1 MAFEHVS
8 ASSIKLFESCP
19 RRWHY
24 RYILGRKESTSPSM
38 ELGSAVHAVLEDFL
52 RTGVFQG
59 EGIPLMIAKSGS
71 ALLPDPSS
79 KDLQIEVSL
88 DEYPLKGLPI
98 PFKGFIDCLVLPRGE
113 DEIPE
118 VIDHKTTS
126 SFRYAKTAE
135 ELTHD
140 TQMLIYAKHIL
151 ENLVEQEEIRL
162 THIAYLAKDPYGEA
176 RKTTV
181 VVSRELVFQRF
192 EKIMKTVEQMLESAQ
207 LPYNQQTKNT
217 EYCYSYGKRC
227 PYYSECH
234 ITLESTETE
243 MSQKQQEVLNKLRGI
258 KTPTESPRAA
268 QADSPADSPANSP
281 ADEAQDFAEFEA
293 EAQGLT
299 VLYVDCIPVSESVQP
314 LQTHLLPLFEQ
325 IAADHS
331 AASLE
336 LIPYGAGWSHLLSA
350 LPARASC
357 SATIVSQSPL
367 YQRCAW
373 RIYSMFDRVVIGVR

>member
-24 RYILGRKESTSPSM
+24 RYILGRKEGTSPSM

-52 RTGVFQG
+52 RTGIFQG
-59 EGIPLMIAKSGS
+59 EGIPLLIAKSGS
-71 ALLPDPSS
+71 ALLPDPSC

-88 DEYPLKGLPI
+88 DEYPLEGLPI
-98 PFKGFIDCLVLPRGE
+98 PFKGFIDCLVLPQGD

-151 ENLVEQEEIRL
+151 ENMPEKDEVRL

-181 VVSRELVFQRF
+181 VVDRQLVSTRF
-192 EKIMKTVEQMLESAQ
+192 EDILGTVEQMLESAQ
-207 LPYNQQTKNT
+207 LPYNQQRKNT

-227 PYYSECH
+227 PYYNECH

-258 KTPTESPRAA
+258 KSSTESPAE
-268 QADSPADSPANSP
+268 SSTCNP
-281 ADEAQDFAEFEA
+281 ADEAQDFAEFSA
-293 EAQGLT
+293 ESAAAGLT
-299 VLYVDCIPVSESVQP
+299 VLYVDCIPLSESVEP
-314 LQTHLLPLFEQ
+314 LQAQLAPLFAK
-325 IAADHS
+325 IAASNS

-336 LIPYGAGWSHLLSA
+336 LIPYGAGWSHLVSA
-350 LPARASC
+350 LPARAER
-357 SATIVSQSPL
+357 SASIVSQSPL
-367 YQRCAW
+367 YQRCSW